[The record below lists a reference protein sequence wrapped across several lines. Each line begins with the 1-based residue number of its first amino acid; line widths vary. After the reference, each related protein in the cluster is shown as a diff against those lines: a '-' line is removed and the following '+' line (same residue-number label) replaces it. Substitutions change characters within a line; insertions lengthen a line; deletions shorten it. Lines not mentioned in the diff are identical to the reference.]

1 VQKGSA
7 DQLLKRTIV
16 RADNETSSVPAVLH
30 LAPHALPVAAAPF
43 APDEASSIGIGEIAK
58 LVKRRA
64 IELINDKNSTD
75 QSKRI
80 CAQVVRNVAGK
91 DKQELLEINSYFEET
106 PDLGPDGYLEY
117 KKWL

>member
-1 VQKGSA
+1 MQKGSA

-64 IELINDKNSTD
+64 IELINDKNSTY

-91 DKQELLEINSYFEET
+91 DKQELLEINSYFE
-106 PDLGPDGYLEY
+106 
-117 KKWL
+117 